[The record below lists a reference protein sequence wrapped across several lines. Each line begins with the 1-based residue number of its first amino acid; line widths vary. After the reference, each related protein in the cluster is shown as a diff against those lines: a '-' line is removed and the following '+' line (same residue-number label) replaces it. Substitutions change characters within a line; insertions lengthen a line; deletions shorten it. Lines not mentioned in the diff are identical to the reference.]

1 MLQASKVLQFSPKY
15 LLPRNIRTMASAASR
30 DVQVSVTPSSCLHDE
45 PVQIRA
51 EGLSPNQDV
60 TLYLSMRDTRNV
72 HYIST
77 AHYRADSNGQ
87 VDVDTMESLGGS
99 YTGHFP
105 MGLIGTLHPAPS
117 EYKFTRFFKRDV
129 LNPNIVDL
137 SVFDGHLTEEKVCTP
152 ECEKALASTKH
163 ERHYMGPGVQRIP
176 VRYGKVRGSLFLPA
190 GEGPFPGVVDM
201 FGTAGGLLEYRSAQL
216 ASRGIA
222 ALSLAFFA
230 YDDLPKTLEEFNISY
245 FEEAVEFLLKHEK
258 IMKPHVGAV
267 GVSKGG
273 DLVLS
278 LATYIPEVKAG
289 VWINGCNANVQSAL
303 NLRDSVLPGLEF
315 DFGKIEIVNG
325 AMDCF
330 EIVHDPRDYPET
342 IIPIEKADA
351 NFLFLVG
358 NSDRNWKSVMYCD
371 QAIERLKKA
380 GRNNYEVHSY
390 ELTGHLIEPPYSPF
404 CLSSYHKIIS
414 GPILWGGVPKPHIRA
429 QEEAWKTMLAFLFK
443 NLTNTK
449 GKL

>member
-1 MLQASKVLQFSPKY
+1 M
-15 LLPRNIRTMASAASR
+15 TSAASR
-30 DVQVSVTPSSCLHDE
+30 DVQVSITPSSCLHDE
-45 PVQIRA
+45 PVQIRV

-60 TLYLSMRDTRNV
+60 TLYSSLKDTRNV

-77 AHYRADSNGQ
+77 AHYRADNNGQ

-129 LNPNIVDL
+129 LNPNVMEL
-137 SVFDGHLTEEKVCTP
+137 SVIDGHLTEEEVCNP
-152 ECEKALASTKH
+152 ECENALASTKH

-176 VRYGKVRGSLFLPA
+176 VRYGKVRGTLFLPA

-330 EIVHDPRDYPET
+330 EIVHNPEDYPET

-358 NSDRNWKSVMYCD
+358 NADRNWKSVMYCE

-380 GRNNYEVHSY
+380 GRNNYEVHNY
-390 ELTGHLIEPPYSPF
+390 PGTGHLIEPPHSPF
-404 CLSSYHKIIS
+404 CGASYHKLVRM
-414 GPILWGGVPKPHIRA
+414 PLLWGGKSQPHLMA
-429 QEEAWKTMLAFLFK
+429 QNHAWKTMLSFLRRCIR
-443 NLTNTK
+443 
-449 GKL
+449 

>member
-1 MLQASKVLQFSPKY
+1 MLQASKVFPFSSNY
-15 LLPRNIRTMASAASR
+15 LPSRNIQTMTTAASK
-30 DVQVSVTPSSCLHDE
+30 DVEMSITPSSCLHDE
-45 PVQIRA
+45 PVQIRV
-51 EGLSPNQDV
+51 EGLLPNQDV
-60 TLYLSMRDTRNV
+60 TLYSSMKDTRNV
-72 HYIST
+72 QYIST
-77 AHYRADSNGQ
+77 AHYRADSNGK

-129 LNPNIVDL
+129 VNPNIVEL
-137 SVFDGHLTEEKVCTP
+137 SVYDGHLTEEEVCAP
-152 ECEKALASTKH
+152 ECKKALDSTMH

-176 VRYGKVRGSLFLPA
+176 VRYGKVRGTLFLPA

-289 VWINGCNANVQSAL
+289 VWINGCNSNVQSAL
-303 NLRDSVLPGLEF
+303 KLRDSVLPGLEF

-325 AMDCF
+325 SMDCF
-330 EIVHDPRDYPET
+330 EILHNPLDYPET

-351 NFLFLVG
+351 DFLFLVG
-358 NSDRNWKSVMYCD
+358 NGDRNWKSVMYCD

-380 GRNNYEVHSY
+380 GRKNYEVHSY
-390 ELTGHLIEPPYSPF
+390 ELAGHLIEPPYSPF
-404 CLSSYHKIIS
+404 CLSSYHKLIS
-414 GPILWGGVPKPHIRA
+414 GPILWGGVSKPHICA
-429 QEEAWKTMLAFLFK
+429 QEEAWETMIAFLFK
-443 NLTNTK
+443 NLTNMR